1 MERTY
6 IVNVEA
12 EKECLIS
19 GFVSKFRD
27 TKSMQFIVLKDTT
40 GVIQITIDKAT
51 QPDIASALTGL
62 LVESVITV
70 KGVAHLSEYVKL
82 GGIEFIPESVVI
94 ENRAEALPITS
105 ESSIDQ
111 RLDYRWIDLRN
122 DDKTLTFKVQTLL
135 NQSLREYLLER
146 NFMEIHSP
154 KTISTPSESGAG
166 LFEVKYFDKK
176 AYLAQSPQF
185 YKQMAMASGFER
197 VFEVGPVFRAEE
209 SYTSRHTTEFT
220 GFDIEMSYITDH
232 EDVMKVEEEMLT
244 YAITK
249 VKEKYGE
256 EIKRVFGFDIIVP
269 TLPFPRITMEEAYE
283 TLSKLGKN
291 LTFGDDFDA
300 ESEKLLT
307 EYYKNQT
314 GHEFLFVKD
323 YPAEVR
329 AFYHMRYNDRPNVTK
344 SFDLYWKGI
353 EITTGAQREHRY
365 EQLRN
370 QCIEKG
376 LSVENTQFYLD
387 FFRYGCPPHGGLGIG
402 LDRITM
408 LMLNIA
414 TIKDSMFIFRGPT
427 RINP

>member
-1 MERTY
+1 M
-6 IVNVEA
+6 
-12 EKECLIS
+12 
-19 GFVSKFRD
+19 
-27 TKSMQFIVLKDTT
+27 
-40 GVIQITIDKAT
+40 
-51 QPDIASALTGL
+51 
-62 LVESVITV
+62 
-70 KGVAHLSEYVKL
+70 
-82 GGIEFIPESVVI
+82 
-94 ENRAEALPITS
+94 
-105 ESSIDQ
+105 
-111 RLDYRWIDLRN
+111 
-122 DDKTLTFKVQTLL
+122 
-135 NQSLREYLLER
+135 
-146 NFMEIHSP
+146 
-154 KTISTPSESGAG
+154 
-166 LFEVKYFDKK
+166 
-176 AYLAQSPQF
+176 
-185 YKQMAMASGFER
+185 
-197 VFEVGPVFRAEE
+197 
-209 SYTSRHTTEFT
+209 
-220 GFDIEMSYITDH
+220 
-232 EDVMKVEEEMLT
+232 
-244 YAITK
+244 
-249 VKEKYGE
+249 
-256 EIKRVFGFDIIVP
+256 P

>member
-6 IVNVEA
+6 IKDVEP
-12 EKECLIS
+12 EKKTLIS
-19 GFVSKFRD
+19 GFVHKFRD
-27 TKSMQFIVLKDTT
+27 TKSMQFIVLRDIT
-40 GVIQITIDKAT
+40 GLMQVTIEKEK
-51 QPDIASALTGL
+51 QPEIAQKLTGL
-62 LVESVITV
+62 LVDSVISV
-70 KGVAHLSEYVKL
+70 EGVAHLSEYVKL
-82 GGIEFIPESVVI
+82 GGVEFIPDNVVI
-94 ENRAEALPITS
+94 ESRAEALPITN

-122 DDKTLTFKVQTLL
+122 EDKTLTFKVQTLI
-135 NQSLREYLLER
+135 NNAMREYLLSK
-146 NFMEIHSP
+146 NFVEIHSP

-185 YKQMAMASGFER
+185 YKQMAMASGFEK
-197 VFEVGPVFRAEE
+197 VFEIGPVFRAEE

-220 GFDIEMSYITDH
+220 GFDLEMSYITDH
-232 EDVMKVEEEMLT
+232 EDVMKTEEEMLT
-244 YAITK
+244 YAIEK
-249 VKEKYGE
+249 VKEAYGE
-256 EIKRVFGFDIIVP
+256 EIKRVFGFEVVVP
-269 TLPFPRITMEEAYE
+269 TLPFPRITMDEAYS
-283 TLSKLGKN
+283 TLAKLGKN

-307 EYYKNQT
+307 EYYKNET

-329 AFYHMRYNDRPNVTK
+329 AFYHMRYEDRPNVTK

-365 EQLRN
+365 EKLRN

-408 LMLNIA
+408 LMLNIP

-427 RINP
+427 RMNP